1 MMDEID
7 LKLLNML
14 IQCLENDNEIKNG
27 ITLKNIAY
35 STIVAMGEDTAQP
48 LTEYLEN
55 NKGIHNRDINQEVA
69 NILLDICLVY
79 SNDSPL
85 KIFME
90 AADTS
95 SEFKLEA
102 IRALGYIG
110 NEESY
115 NLIKKII
122 KDPNGNV
129 IYQSNA
135 VSSLG
140 DLYPKYGK
148 KEDLELLIDL
158 MEIYSISNDEN
169 IIILQNNIIAV
180 TNKILNRGTDVT
192 IGEFIQRRED

>member
-14 IQCLENDNEIKNG
+14 IQSLENDNEIKNG
-27 ITLKNIAY
+27 ITLKDIAY
-35 STIVAMGEDTAQP
+35 STIVAMGEDIAQP
-48 LTEYLEN
+48 LTEYLE

-85 KIFME
+85 EIFME

-110 NEESY
+110 NRDSY

-122 KDPNGNV
+122 KDPNETV
-129 IYQSNA
+129 IYKSNA

-158 MEIYSISNDEN
+158 MEIYSTSNDEN
-169 IIILQNNIIAV
+169 IIILKNNIIAV
-180 TNKILNRGTDVT
+180 TNKILNRGTDIT
-192 IGEFIQRRED
+192 IGEFIERRED